1 MRMNEAVQNAI
12 QSAETFHFDPIRL
25 LYTGGILLAAILLG
39 LAVQRLVARQLHR
52 MATRTATGW
61 DNVLVDSL
69 KGSVVLWF
77 FLIGLVAILKFVPVR
92 PEILALLRRT
102 IGVLGIFAAVLFFS
116 KLARGVIHN
125 YIDRI
130 VDVPTALFKNSATV
144 IIYLLGFLVALDY
157 VGVSI
162 TPLVTALGVSGVG
175 FALALQDTLANLFAG
190 LSILMSRKVRPG
202 EFIRLDSGEEGIVC
216 DITWRNTT
224 IRNSENNLIVVPNGK
239 LASAIVT
246 NMHQP
251 EKEAGL
257 FLPVTVAFDNDL
269 AAVEKVT
276 LEVAR
281 EAMSVPGRPIEG
293 FEPAIRYNA
302 FTDAGVRFSVILRIK
317 EFQEMYA
324 LRHEFYKRLHERYR
338 QAGIKLAVPP
348 RAVTI
353 EKPQ

>member
-12 QSAETFHFDPIRL
+12 QSAQDLHFDAIHI
-25 LYTGGILLAAILLG
+25 LYAAGILLAAIVLG

-52 MATRTATGW
+52 MAKRTATGW
-61 DNVLVDSL
+61 DNVLVDAL
-69 KGSVVLWF
+69 RGSVILWF
-77 FLIGLVAILKFVPVR
+77 FLIGLVIILKYVPVR
-92 PEILALLRRT
+92 PEALALLRRAV
-102 IGVLGIFAAVLFFS
+102 GVLGIFAAVIFFS
-116 KLARGVIHN
+116 KLARGVIYN

-144 IIYLLGFLVALDY
+144 VIYLLGFLVALDY
-157 VGVSI
+157 IGVSI

-202 EFIRLDSGEEGIVC
+202 EFIRLDTGEEGVVC

-224 IRNSENNLIVVPNGK
+224 IRNSENNLVVVPNGK

-246 NMHQP
+246 NTHQP
-251 EKEAGL
+251 EKEMGL

-269 AAVEKVT
+269 ALVEKVT

-281 EAMSVPGRPIEG
+281 EVMAVPVLPIAG

-302 FTDAGVRFSVILRIK
+302 FTDNGARFSVSLRIN
-317 EFQEMYA
+317 EYQEMFP

-338 QAGIKLAVPP
+338 QAGIRLGVPP
-348 RAVTI
+348 RVVTI